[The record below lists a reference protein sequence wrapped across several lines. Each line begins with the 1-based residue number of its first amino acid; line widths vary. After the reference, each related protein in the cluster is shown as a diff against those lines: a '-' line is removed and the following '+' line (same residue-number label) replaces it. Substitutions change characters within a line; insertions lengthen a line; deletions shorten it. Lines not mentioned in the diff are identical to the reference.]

1 MARVTRYNVKRT
13 VNKSQTS
20 QPTQGTV
27 APSGA
32 RPEPTFIDDVAVG
45 AVNVGK
51 SFVNPN
57 RSQEDYEAWSQG
69 KELQIIVL
77 HFL

>member
-45 AVNVGK
+45 AVIVGK
-51 SFVNPN
+51 DTLPPVA
-57 RSQEDYEAWSQG
+57 E
-69 KELQIIVL
+69 IT
-77 HFL
+77 